1 MNRSLRFGTLLA
13 LTCLAATLMLVLSGC
28 AAAMSALDIQNPRYS
43 FRDIRPRVDVA
54 IPLTSSRIDFDFAID
69 IDNPNRVGLRLDEVD
84 FSLFVNG
91 NRILDSV
98 SQQNVRIPAN
108 GIGTVHLRTSV
119 GYNSIRTIWTQVAD
133 VINGRQA
140 NYEIRGNAYYHTP
153 AGRLQFPLT
162 VYSSR

>member
-1 MNRSLRFGTLLA
+1 MNRTLRLGTLLA

-54 IPLTSSRIDFDFAID
+54 IPLTASRIDFDFAID

-84 FSLFVNG
+84 FNLFING

-119 GYNSIRTIWTQVAD
+119 GYNSIRTIWSQVAD
-133 VINGRQA
+133 VISGRQA
-140 NYEIRGNAYYHTP
+140 NYEIRGNAYYDTP